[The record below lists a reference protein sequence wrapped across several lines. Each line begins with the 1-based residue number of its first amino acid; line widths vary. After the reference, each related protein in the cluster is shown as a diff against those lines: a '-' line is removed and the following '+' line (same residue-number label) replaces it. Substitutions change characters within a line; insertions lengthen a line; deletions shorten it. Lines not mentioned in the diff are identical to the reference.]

1 MPSPRDR
8 PGERPSRSVG
18 DSAAERVLAR
28 LLLVDDGHELHV
40 RVAEGDDPVFRS
52 PPRMAS
58 SDVRLEAVERAG
70 LGWLRDGEEDV
81 VERQACEEAA
91 PAPTASS
98 DAWKSVLS
106 ILP

>member
-1 MPSPRDR
+1 
-8 PGERPSRSVG
+8 
-18 DSAAERVLAR
+18 
-28 LLLVDDGHELHV
+28 
-40 RVAEGDDPVFRS
+40 
-52 PPRMAS
+52 MAS